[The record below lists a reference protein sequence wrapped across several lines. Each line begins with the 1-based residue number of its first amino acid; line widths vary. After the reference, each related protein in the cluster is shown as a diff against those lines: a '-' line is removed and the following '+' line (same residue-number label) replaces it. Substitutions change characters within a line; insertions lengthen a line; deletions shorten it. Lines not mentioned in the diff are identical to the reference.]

1 VTSFG
6 ELMTAGLS
14 APVAGWD
21 FSWLNARSETTRL
34 PWSYRDEVS
43 SRTVTAAAL
52 LDMGTGGG
60 EWLSA
65 LTPRPARTVATECW
79 APNVP
84 VAGRRLQPL
93 GVAVVQ
99 AAGAPDNMAAD
110 RGGPDDGSL
119 PFRDAAF
126 GTVINRHEAFDAGE
140 VARVLAPGGRFV
152 TQQVDYHSDDDL
164 LRLLGIAV
172 PEQPDSWLPLAERQ
186 VVAAGLTIAAARRAV
201 ETQLFADVSA
211 VVYYLRIVSWIIDG
225 QHPEAFRPQLRQAHD
240 QASWPLP
247 VRRPHFLLAAAKPG

>member
-1 VTSFG
+1 MTSFDK
-6 ELMTAGLS
+6 LMAEGLS

-21 FSWLNARSETTRL
+21 FSWLNARSVTTGL

-43 SRTVTAAAL
+43 SRMAAAAAL

-65 LTPRPARTVATECW
+65 LSPRPARTVATECW
-79 APNVP
+79 PPNVP
-84 VAGRRLQPL
+84 VAGRRLHPL
-93 GVAVVQ
+93 GVGVVQ

-126 GTVINRHEAFDAGE
+126 GMVINRHEAFDAGE

-164 LRLLGIAV
+164 LRLLGVAV
-172 PEQPDSWLPLAERQ
+172 PAQPDSWLPLAERQ
-186 VVAAGLTIAAARRAV
+186 VAGAGLTIAVARRGE

-211 VVYYLRIVSWIIDG
+211 VVYYLRIVSWVVDG
-225 QHPEAFRPQLRQAHD
+225 RQPEAFRPQLRRAHD
-240 QASWPLP
+240 GASWPLP
-247 VRRPHFLLAAAKPG
+247 VRRPHFLLVAAKKG